1 MRKTRTLTE
10 SASTIEVAIAKSLS
24 GGRLLPSEIEEVK
37 HLTTAD
43 FMIQHELDSLL
54 AEKVVNH
61 IKSEFNREMSQ
72 SMQTWRPDSRDLVG
86 AVKRSHPVKVTQTNE
101 SKKSISNKNLYEMAL
116 EDITDFT
123 KVDEPHT
130 SHSDDAG
137 RMLDYG
143 HVKSDS
149 NEGRMMRQALYEL
162 GVYSNELHE
171 MLSDD
176 DDLPQ
181 WCHYKI
187 AVARACVGKVK
198 HYLEYKIK
206 HPKQK

>member
-1 MRKTRTLTE
+1 MSKRNLRE
-10 SASTIEVAIAKSLS
+10 AFATIEVAISKCLS
-24 GGRLLPSEIEEVK
+24 GGRLTPVELDEIRHV
-37 HLTTAD
+37 TYAD
-43 FMIQHELDSLL
+43 LMTEHGLDSLM
-54 AEKVVNH
+54 AERVKVHVQ
-61 IKSEFNREMSQ
+61 SEVQREKNQ
-72 SMQTWRPDSRDLVG
+72 SLQTWKPDSRELDRDYPLQ
-86 AVKRSHPVKVTQTNE
+86 ATHTNPIRE
-101 SKKSISNKNLYEMAL
+101 SAHVEL
-116 EDITDFT
+116 EDIMDMNI
-123 KVDEPHT
+123 
-130 SHSDDAG
+130 SDDHSSDEG

>member
-1 MRKTRTLTE
+1 MNRKRNLKE
-10 SASTIEVAIAKSLS
+10 SASTLEVAIAKSLS
-24 GGRLLPSEIEEVK
+24 GGLLLPSELEEVLR
-37 HLTTAD
+37 LTYAD
-43 FMIQHELDSLL
+43 LMSEHGLDSLM
-54 AEKVVNH
+54 AEKVVSH
-61 IKSEFNREMSQ
+61 AKSEDQRIKSQ
-72 SMQTWRPDSRDLVG
+72 SLSTWKASSRDLSG
-86 AVKRSHPVKVTQTNE
+86 GYTRTHPMKE
-101 SKKSISNKNLYEMAL
+101 SLDLDGHL
-116 EDITDFT
+116 EDIMDLS
-123 KVDEPHT
+123 VSMPDHPSE
-130 SHSDDAG
+130 SDG

-149 NEGRMMRQALYEL
+149 SEGRMMRQALYEMSE
-162 GVYSNELHE
+162 YSRELHE

>member
-1 MRKTRTLTE
+1 MSKRNLRE
-10 SASTIEVAIAKSLS
+10 AVAMIEVGISKCLG
-24 GGRLLPSEIEEVK
+24 GGRLSPVELDEMRHV
-37 HLTTAD
+37 TYAD
-43 FMIQHELDSLL
+43 LMTEYGLDSLM
-54 AEKVVNH
+54 AEKVKVH
-61 IKSEFNREMSQ
+61 VQQEIQREKFQ
-72 SMQTWRPDSRDLVG
+72 SLQTWKPESRDLSRDYPLQATPTNPIRE
-86 AVKRSHPVKVTQTNE
+86 AVD
-101 SKKSISNKNLYEMAL
+101 ILDDL
-116 EDITDFT
+116 EDITDMN
-123 KVDEPHT
+123 VSD
-130 SHSDDAG
+130 SHQGDDG

-149 NEGRMMRQALYEL
+149 HEGRMMRQALYEMAE
-162 GVYSNELHE
+162 YSNQLHA